1 MAKLK
6 TLLICMFVVAIVSSS
21 LAEQQNNNNNKRH
34 GRKKIDASTKTQKKP
49 LADAPLPRKKCMCD
63 IT

>member
-6 TLLICMFVVAIVSSS
+6 TLLICMVALAIVSSS
-21 LAEQQNNNNNKRH
+21 LAEQHNNNHKKQ

-63 IT
+63 II